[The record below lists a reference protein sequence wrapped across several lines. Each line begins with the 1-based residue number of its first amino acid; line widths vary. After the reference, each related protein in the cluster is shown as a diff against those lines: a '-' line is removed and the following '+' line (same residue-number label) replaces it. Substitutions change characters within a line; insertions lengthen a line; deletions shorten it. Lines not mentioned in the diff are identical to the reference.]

1 MIKTI
6 FEVTKTLF
14 LTELITKFNLDNLNF
29 LIINQSIE
37 HISFVVKP
45 MPK

>member
-14 LTELITKFNLDNLNF
+14 LIELITKFNLDNLNF
-29 LIINQSIE
+29 LIINQNIE
-37 HISFVVKP
+37 HISFVVRP